1 MRGCVASGVP
11 HTGNKTDLT
20 SVETAQEG
28 LLQTPGVGKRL
39 MTTKECRLAV
49 GEAAEAPGS
58 RASVTGLLCQLG
70 KVAHLCRSRGL
81 QVLDPMLIC
90 LRHPPCLYV
99 PVQR

>member
-1 MRGCVASGVP
+1 MRGCAASGVP
-11 HTGNKTDLT
+11 HTGDKTDLT

-58 RASVTGLLCQLG
+58 EPVSQACCVSLEKL
-70 KVAHLCRSRGL
+70 
-81 QVLDPMLIC
+81 LIC
-90 LRHPPCLYV
+90 AGHVASRF
-99 PVQR
+99 